1 MEKQD
6 LASALLKKQIQKEA
20 WENISCNY
28 PLTEKMLIQH
38 SRNLNWK
45 EVSKNPSIPWDIDM
59 LERFRGRI
67 DWKVFSRNAD
77 DDILSEEVIEKFKDS
92 WDWSELSGN
101 FRLPLSYELID
112 KYIDRWD
119 WNQLTNNYHRLR
131 NRHCIHEGRSIIL
144 GMDFFERYQQYI
156 PIEDLERSALWGNMV
171 DEEEEAIKKE
181 LIMGTRRQYL

>member
-20 WENISCNY
+20 WENISRNY
-28 PLTEKMLIQH
+28 PLTENMLMRH
-38 SRNLNWK
+38 SSDLNWEEVSRN
-45 EVSKNPSIPWDIDM
+45 SSIHWDVGM
-59 LERFRGRI
+59 LERFRSRI
-67 DWKVFSRNAD
+67 HWEVFSRNAD

-101 FRLPLSYELID
+101 SSLPLSYELID

-119 WNQLTNNYHRLR
+119 WNQLTN
-131 NRHCIHEGRSIIL
+131 HCYRIRYRIHDGRSIIL

-156 PIEDLERSALWGNMV
+156 PIEDLERSAVWSNMV
-171 DEEEEAIKKE
+171 DEEEEAIKRE
-181 LIMGTRRQYL
+181 LIVGISRQYL